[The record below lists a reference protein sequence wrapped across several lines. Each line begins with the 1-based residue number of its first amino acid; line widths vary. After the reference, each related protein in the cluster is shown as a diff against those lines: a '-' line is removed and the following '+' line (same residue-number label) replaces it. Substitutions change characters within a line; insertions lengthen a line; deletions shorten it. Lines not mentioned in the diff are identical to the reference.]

1 MFSTFSAIGFDEF
14 SDKVLNKFRDNNFLN
29 YFYEETTRVI
39 DLFYIYEEIDFEN
52 KKAKRLI
59 GFVDE
64 FNVAKK
70 LVKALNKK
78 TNSNKYDFDKIELMD
93 KDEISEI
100 IINQFKEV

>member
-1 MFSTFSAIGFDEF
+1 MFSTFPAIGFDEF
-14 SDKVLNKFRDNNFLN
+14 RNNNFSN
-29 YFYEETTRVI
+29 YYYEESTRVI